1 MCATQISEKNKQKA
15 IYLMLF
21 LFFIYKY
28 FSVKINQQQ
37 KTTIPL
43 Y

>member
-28 FSVKINQQQ
+28 FKKMNQQQ
-37 KTTIPL
+37 KATIPL

>member
-1 MCATQISEKNKQKA
+1 MCATQISEKNKQKT

-21 LFFIYKY
+21 LFFYIQIFKK
-28 FSVKINQQQ
+28 KINQQQ
-37 KTTIPL
+37 KATIPL